1 MQDESTS
8 TLAQVTEHPVGRR
21 QFVGYAVAAATV
33 VGAAQFGTEFLTP
46 AAAAP
51 IPAVPEPSDLYDLT
65 DLLTDAADPTSGL
78 ISVVMHTDGTA
89 NFQLPRAEVG
99 QGITTSMAMLIAEE
113 LDLPLSKVNVTL
125 APARPELIWN
135 QITGGS
141 NSIHAMFTPVR
152 IAAAV
157 ARQSLLTAAAA
168 KLATPLSSLSVMNG
182 VVTAPDGSSV
192 TYGALASIAATTVN
206 KAVGITLKPYADF
219 TLIGTPQRRKDALDA
234 VTGRKQYAMDLQI
247 PGALPA
253 MVCRPP
259 QLNGTPGSITN
270 LAAVKAMPG
279 VTHVVA
285 IPTGVAVRAHTFGQC
300 IDAVRALQVVWNNGP
315 EPTASDA
322 SVLAELRGAQRPM
335 ATPNAQN
342 LVATAGGVLN
352 AAGQTVT
359 SVTSGLSGLTGALGL
374 GGIGSATTT
383 VGGVTGTVS
392 SLASQVHTLDTD
404 FTFYFRSGSP
414 LETNSAVADVQA
426 THATIW
432 ASSKTPIAAA
442 ENIAVELGLPVG
454 SVTFNVVEGGG
465 SFGRKL
471 FWDAAREAALISKA
485 CAAPVRLM
493 WHRAD
498 EPRQGR
504 NHPMATSRIRT
515 TWLGDSILSLE
526 QQHTSV
532 STDFRHGFGE
542 LLTSMEASLPSGLG
556 NLGDS
561 ELIFTLSQ
569 QLGYNFGATTQ
580 GLDEIDG
587 NFNTSSVRNIYSPDV
602 RCALELTVD
611 QVAAKMG
618 LDPVAFRLKYAKDD
632 RLKRVINQ
640 VAAAGNWGRTMA
652 PGTAQGIA
660 IHQEYKGFSACLVE
674 IDCRPAQTGRV
685 IPNGVGG
692 PRVTKVTFAIDCGL
706 VVNPMGV
713 EAQMQGGI
721 NDGIALALTAS
732 SHLDSGH
739 FLEASWDNYFYT
751 RQWNT
756 PYDVKVFV
764 MEPTNDVPGGVGEA
778 GVAASFAAVAAA
790 YTRATGTMPT
800 SFPIN
805 HNGPLGFEVKSF
817 VPPVPASPT
826 DGLSTTF

>member
-1 MQDESTS
+1 
-8 TLAQVTEHPVGRR
+8 
-21 QFVGYAVAAATV
+21 
-33 VGAAQFGTEFLTP
+33 
-46 AAAAP
+46 
-51 IPAVPEPSDLYDLT
+51 
-65 DLLTDAADPTSGL
+65 
-78 ISVVMHTDGTA
+78 
-89 NFQLPRAEVG
+89 
-99 QGITTSMAMLIAEE
+99 
-113 LDLPLSKVNVTL
+113 
-125 APARPELIWN
+125 
-135 QITGGS
+135 
-141 NSIHAMFTPVR
+141 
-152 IAAAV
+152 
-157 ARQSLLTAAAA
+157 
-168 KLATPLSSLSVMNG
+168 
-182 VVTAPDGSSV
+182 
-192 TYGALASIAATTVN
+192 
-206 KAVGITLKPYADF
+206 
-219 TLIGTPQRRKDALDA
+219 
-234 VTGRKQYAMDLQI
+234 
-247 PGALPA
+247 
-253 MVCRPP
+253 
-259 QLNGTPGSITN
+259 
-270 LAAVKAMPG
+270 
-279 VTHVVA
+279 
-285 IPTGVAVRAHTFGQC
+285 
-300 IDAVRALQVVWNNGP
+300 
-315 EPTASDA
+315 
-322 SVLAELRGAQRPM
+322 
-335 ATPNAQN
+335 
-342 LVATAGGVLN
+342 
-352 AAGQTVT
+352 
-359 SVTSGLSGLTGALGL
+359 
-374 GGIGSATTT
+374 
-383 VGGVTGTVS
+383 
-392 SLASQVHTLDTD
+392 
-404 FTFYFRSGSP
+404 
-414 LETNSAVADVQA
+414 
-426 THATIW
+426 
-432 ASSKTPIAAA
+432 
-442 ENIAVELGLPVG
+442 
-454 SVTFNVVEGGG
+454 
-465 SFGRKL
+465 
-471 FWDAAREAALISKA
+471 
-485 CAAPVRLM
+485 
-493 WHRAD
+493 
-498 EPRQGR
+498 
-504 NHPMATSRIRT
+504 MATSRIRA
-515 TWLGDSILSLE
+515 TWLGDSILSME

-569 QLGYNFGATTQ
+569 QVGYNFGVTTQ

-611 QVAAKMG
+611 QIAARMG

-732 SHLDSGH
+732 SHLSDGH

-778 GVAASFAAVAAA
+778 GVAASFAAVASA
-790 YTRATGTMPT
+790 YARATGTMPT

-805 HNGPLGFEVKSF
+805 HNAPLGFEVKSF